1 MSSTRFLGACWLAA
15 RRFGWFLLSLLVA
28 SIVVFGLLNLLPG
41 DVAGVILG
49 PNATEQSINALR
61 EQLGLNQ
68 NIVIRYIHWL
78 AAMVTGNLGSSALT
92 GAPINP
98 IVAEKL
104 GVTISLVGFG
114 MLVAVLVAL
123 PLGMTAALRRNHV
136 DGLVISGVSQAGLA
150 IPVFVVGIAL
160 SVVVGAKLHWLPANG
175 YVTPKTS
182 VAQWLSHLILPA
194 LTLGLVQSAVLVR
207 YVRSAFIDVISQD
220 YYRTARAIGWARW
233 PAIVRHGLRNA
244 SLQIVTVLGLQL
256 ATLFVGAIVVESVF
270 VLPGLGSY
278 LVQMV
283 ANRDLP
289 VVQSI
294 VMILVTLVLVINL
307 LVDLSYTL
315 IDPRL
320 GAGDDEADE

>member
-1 MSSTRFLGACWLAA
+1 MNSTRFAAAGWPAA
-15 RRFGWFLLSLLVA
+15 RRFGWFALSMLVA
-28 SIVVFGLLNLLPG
+28 SVVVFGLLNLLPG

-49 PNATEQSINALR
+49 PNATEQSISALR

-68 NIVIRYIHWL
+68 NIAVRYVQWL
-78 AAMVTGNLGSSALT
+78 GSMLTGNLGSSALT
-92 GAPINP
+92 GASINP
-98 IVAEKL
+98 IVAQKF
-104 GVTISLVGFG
+104 GVTLSLVVVG
-114 MLVAVLVAL
+114 MFTAVLVAL
-123 PLGMTAALRRNHV
+123 PLGMAAALRRNHA
-136 DGLVISGVSQAGLA
+136 DGVVISGLSQAGMA
-150 IPVFVVGIAL
+150 IPAFVVGIAL

-175 YVTPKTS
+175 YVPIKTS
-182 VAQWLSHLILPA
+182 FGQWLSHLMLPA

-220 YYRTARAIGWARW
+220 YYRTARAIGWRRW
-233 PAIVRHGLRNA
+233 PAIVRHGVRNA

-294 VMILVTLVLVINL
+294 VMILVTLVLAINL

-320 GAGDDEADE
+320 RVGEDEADD

>member
-98 IVAEKL
+98 IVAEKF

-114 MLVAVLVAL
+114 MLVAVLIAL

-207 YVRSAFIDVISQD
+207 YVRSRSAGLAGPRSCDTD
-220 YYRTARAIGWARW
+220 CAMHHYR
-233 PAIVRHGLRNA
+233 
-244 SLQIVTVLGLQL
+244 S
-256 ATLFVGAIVVESVF
+256 
-270 VLPGLGSY
+270 
-278 LVQMV
+278 
-283 ANRDLP
+283 
-289 VVQSI
+289 
-294 VMILVTLVLVINL
+294 
-307 LVDLSYTL
+307 
-315 IDPRL
+315 
-320 GAGDDEADE
+320 